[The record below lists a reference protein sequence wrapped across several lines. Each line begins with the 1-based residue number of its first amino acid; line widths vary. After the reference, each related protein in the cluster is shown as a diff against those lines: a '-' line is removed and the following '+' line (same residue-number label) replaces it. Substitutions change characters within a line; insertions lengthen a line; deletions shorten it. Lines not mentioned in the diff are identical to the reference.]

1 MAVRLIPFR
10 LVRAFTAFGL
20 VCLLAGA
27 PHVQAAPTTY
37 YGQSPAAMPAT
48 PDAAAAAHLQVVP
61 VTALALGA
69 NHSCALTSASG
80 AKCWGWNIFGQLGNG
95 RTTLRK
101 APADVTGLTGGVAA
115 LAAGGD
121 HTCALTSAGAA
132 KCWGFNGYGQLGD
145 GTIVD
150 HRTAMDVS
158 GLESGVAAL
167 VAGKNHTCALTS
179 AGGVKCWGRN
189 EYGQLGDGTTDS
201 RSAPVEVNGLASGV
215 TKLAAGES
223 HTCALTSTGGVKCW
237 GYNLFGQLGDGTTN
251 DQPIPVAVSG
261 LTSGV
266 TSLAA
271 GGAHTCAVTDTG
283 GVKCWGFNHVGQ
295 LGSGTTTTAS
305 TPVDVSG
312 LASGVTAVVA
322 GNWHSCALTQVGG
335 VKCWGDNLYGALGD
349 GTSDSRSRTPVDV
362 SGLASGVAAIDAGGR
377 FACAVTNA
385 DGVKCWGDNGFGQ
398 LGDGTLIVQ
407 RTPVDVAW
415 PQVLYLPLVH

>member
-1 MAVRLIPFR
+1 M
-10 LVRAFTAFGL
+10 
-20 VCLLAGA
+20 
-27 PHVQAAPTTY
+27 
-37 YGQSPAAMPAT
+37 
-48 PDAAAAAHLQVVP
+48 
-61 VTALALGA
+61 TALALGA

-167 VAGKNHTCALTS
+167 VAGQNHTCALTS

-251 DQPIPVAVSG
+251 DLPIAVAVSG

-349 GTSDSRSRTPVDV
+349 GTTVSRSSTPVDV

-377 FACAVTNA
+377 FACAVTSVG
-385 DGVKCWGDNGFGQ
+385 GVKCWGDNGFGQ